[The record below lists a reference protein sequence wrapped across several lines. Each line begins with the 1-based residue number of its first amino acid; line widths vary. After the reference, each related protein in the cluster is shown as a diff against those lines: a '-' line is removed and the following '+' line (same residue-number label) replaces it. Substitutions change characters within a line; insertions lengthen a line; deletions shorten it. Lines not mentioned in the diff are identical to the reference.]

1 MQWICQ
7 PRNPDSL
14 HQMWFP
20 PKVAAESRGQRNEG
34 GEIDAGG
41 KRPDS
46 HPSLRV
52 ATSRHLVMNQLFTTQ
67 FSNLSGAWQPD
78 DVPLDASTPDSG
90 SVQSTSVCVWNY
102 SCVQGYPNCHQS
114 GSLVR
119 GPGPGSGSGHG
130 VTEERRGGINPNW
143 RTPDPGS
150 RTPEPV
156 IGESAFPPNCSG
168 RSPARSAAGR
178 HVRCPCGAISRR
190 PGAHRCSTSA
200 RCAR

>member
-14 HQMWFP
+14 HQIWFP
-20 PKVAAESRGQRNEG
+20 PKVAAESRGQRDEG
-34 GEIDAGG
+34 GEMDAGG

-52 ATSRHLVMNQLFTTQ
+52 ATSKHLVMNQLFTTR

-90 SVQSTSVCVWNY
+90 SVQSTSGLCVGNY
-102 SCVQGYPNCHQS
+102 TCVRGYPNCHQS
-114 GSLVR
+114 VR
-119 GPGPGSGSGHG
+119 GPGTGLAQERG
-130 VTEERRGGINPNW
+130 VNQLELA
-143 RTPDPGS
+143 DPGS
-150 RTPEPV
+150 RSPDPAV
-156 IGESAFPPNCSG
+156 IGETAFPPSCSG
-168 RSPARSAAGR
+168 RSPVRSGAGR
-178 HVRCPCGAISRR
+178 HVRCPCGAISHRS
-190 PGAHRCSTSA
+190 GADRCSTPA

>member
-90 SVQSTSVCVWNY
+90 SVESTAVCVWNY

-119 GPGPGSGSGHG
+119 GPWPGSGSGHG
-130 VTEERRGGINPNW
+130 VTEERRGWDQPELADPRPRI
-143 RTPDPGS
+143 PDPRAGYW
-150 RTPEPV
+150 RKR
-156 IGESAFPPNCSG
+156 FPTELFGTIP
-168 RSPARSAAGR
+168 RS
-178 HVRCPCGAISRR
+178 ISRWPSR
-190 PGAHRCSTSA
+190 ALPVRSHFS
-200 RCAR
+200 

>member
-20 PKVAAESRGQRNEG
+20 PKVAADSRGQRDEG
-34 GEIDAGG
+34 GEVDAGDG
-41 KRPDS
+41 RPDS

-90 SVQSTSVCVWNY
+90 SVQSTSPCVWNY
-102 SCVQGYPNCHQS
+102 SCVRGYRNCHH
-114 GSLVR
+114 
-119 GPGPGSGSGHG
+119 PGSGFRDPGSGIG
-130 VTEERRGGINPNW
+130 AIRKAVGIN
-143 RTPDPGS
+143 RTRRIPDPGP
-150 RTPEPV
+150 RIP
-156 IGESAFPPNCSG
+156 IRRYCRKRFPTELFGTIP
-168 RSPARSAAGR
+168 RS
-178 HVRCPCGAISRR
+178 ISRWPSR
-190 PGAHRCSTSA
+190 ALPVRSHFS
-200 RCAR
+200 